1 MCYCILWH
9 IPCIYVICLWW
20 QCTTPTYAGNGVT
33 CGLDS
38 DSDGYPDVQLNCP
51 DQSCEQVNKLT

>member
-1 MCYCILWH
+1 M
-9 IPCIYVICLWW
+9 
-20 QCTTPTYAGNGVT
+20 PTYAGNGVR

-51 DQSCEQVNKLT
+51 DQSCEQVKIKPIDNFSSVFVASLPVK

>member
-1 MCYCILWH
+1 M
-9 IPCIYVICLWW
+9 
-20 QCTTPTYAGNGVT
+20 PTYAGNGIR

-51 DQSCEQVNKLT
+51 DQSCEQVKRAFKIFAFVI

>member
-1 MCYCILWH
+1 M
-9 IPCIYVICLWW
+9 
-20 QCTTPTYAGNGVT
+20 PTYAGNGVR

-51 DQSCEQVNKLT
+51 DQSCEQVKSLG

>member
-1 MCYCILWH
+1 MPAYG
-9 IPCIYVICLWW
+9 
-20 QCTTPTYAGNGVT
+20 GNGVK

-51 DQSCEQVNKLT
+51 DQSCQQVNNLNRKPLQYYLTRLQWLLLK